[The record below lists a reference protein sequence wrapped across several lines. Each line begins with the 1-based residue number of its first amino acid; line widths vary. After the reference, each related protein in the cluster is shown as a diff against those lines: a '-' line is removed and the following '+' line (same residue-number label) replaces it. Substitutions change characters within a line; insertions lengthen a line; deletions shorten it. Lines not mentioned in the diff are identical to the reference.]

1 MRIILTKPIAT
12 EYLGA
17 VPVGTGMDVSV
28 SYGELLITR
37 GFARL
42 DEAEG
47 ETSDDGIIQEFA
59 DDGADA
65 GCEWP
70 TVAEDSGSGSD
81 GADGPAE

>member
-17 VPVGTGMDVSV
+17 VPVGTGMDVSA

-47 ETSDDGIIQEFA
+47 ECCDGIIAEFA
-59 DDGADA
+59 TVDDEGSS
-65 GCEWP
+65 GI
-70 TVAEDSGSGSD
+70 TVAEDSCSCSD

>member
-1 MRIILTKPIAT
+1 MKITLTRAIAT

-17 VPVGTGMDVSV
+17 VPVGTGMDVSA

-59 DDGADA
+59 DDA

-70 TVAEDSGSGSD
+70 TLAEDSGGCAD
-81 GADGPAE
+81 GEDGPAE

>member
-17 VPVGTGMDVSV
+17 VPVGTGMDVSA

-47 ETSDDGIIQEFA
+47 ECCDGIIEEFYA
-59 DDGADA
+59 DDEGSSGPTLAADS
-65 GCEWP
+65 C
-70 TVAEDSGSGSD
+70 SCSD

>member
-12 EYLGA
+12 QYLGA
-17 VPVGTGMDVSV
+17 IPVGTGLEVSV

-47 ETSDDGIIQEFA
+47 ECCDGIIQEFA
-59 DDGADA
+59 DDE

-70 TVAEDSGSGSD
+70 TVAADSCSCSD
-81 GADGPAE
+81 GADGATE